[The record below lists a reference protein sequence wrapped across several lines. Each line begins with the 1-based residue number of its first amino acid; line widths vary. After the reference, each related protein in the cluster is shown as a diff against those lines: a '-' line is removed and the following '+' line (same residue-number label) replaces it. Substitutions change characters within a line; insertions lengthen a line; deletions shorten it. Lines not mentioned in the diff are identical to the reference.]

1 VSEGTPRGLRGL
13 LAPLRGVPGQALVSV
28 LGGLALLTLYLYGG
42 HHRVFVARFGHLV
55 ADSRYAAWAAHGY
68 QFASACVLLLAI
80 PLLWLRMTGKR
91 LADAGLAVGDWRA
104 GLGLFAVGALLL
116 AAPLYLGAGSPEMQA
131 EYPLV
136 QAAGRSVRLFLLWEL
151 TYLSYYI
158 AWEFFF
164 RGFWGLALVEELGAF
179 GALALQTA
187 ASTLMHIGKPAAETA
202 AAIVG
207 GVGFGLIALR
217 SRSVLYVILLHW
229 TVGMLTDLFCLLRAA

>member
-1 VSEGTPRGLRGL
+1 VSDETRGLRGL
-13 LAPLRGVPGQALVSV
+13 LSPLRGVPRRAQVSV
-28 LGGLALLTLYLYGG
+28 LGGLALLTLYLYAG
-42 HHRVFVARFGHLV
+42 HHRVFIARYGHLV
-55 ADSRYAAWAAHGY
+55 ADSRNAEWAAHSY

-80 PLLWLRMTGKR
+80 PLLWLRVSGKR
-91 LADAGLAVGDWRA
+91 AADAGLAIGDWRA
-104 GLGLFAVGALLL
+104 GLSLFLVGALLV

-136 QAAGRSVRLFLLWEL
+136 RVAGRSVRLFLLWEL

-164 RGFWGLALVEELGAF
+164 RGFWGLALAPELGVF

-187 ASTLMHIGKPAAETA
+187 ASTVMHIGKPAAETA

-229 TVGMLTDLFCLLRAA
+229 TVGILTDLFCLLRAA